1 MRTVLRRL
9 TGLAVFLVLWEAV
22 GRSGVVKA
30 GVLPPASTV
39 LVQFFRLLGNAEFLT
54 DAASTLLSWA
64 ITLVLA
70 SVIAIPLG
78 ILLGSVR
85 PLRLITGPLIEFL
98 RPLPT
103 VALIP
108 LVILVL
114 GSGAQTKIALAAFA
128 SVWPILFNTMYAFT
142 EIDRQVLD
150 TARVFRTPRARLV
163 YAVIL
168 PSVAPF
174 VLTGIRLSAAVAL
187 IVLVSTEF
195 LTGNGVGIGHYVYFW
210 GSTALR
216 MDVVLAGTIF
226 IGLVGYLVNIGLL
239 GAQRRWLGWAATGGA
254 V

>member
-1 MRTVLRRL
+1 M
-9 TGLAVFLVLWEAV
+9 GLAAFLAVWEAV

-30 GVLPPASTV
+30 GVLPPPSIV
-39 LVQFFRLLGNAEFLT
+39 LGQFFRLFGDPRFLT
-54 DAASTLLSWA
+54 DAASTLLSWV
-64 ITLVLA
+64 ITMLLA
-70 SVIAIPLG
+70 TVIAVPLG
-78 ILLGSVR
+78 ILLGGVK

-108 LVILVL
+108 LAILVL
-114 GSGAQTKIALAAFA
+114 GSGAQTKIALATFA
-128 SVWPILFNTMYAFT
+128 SAWPILFNTMYAFG

-150 TARVFRTPRARLV
+150 TARAFRTSRLRTA

-174 VLTGIRLSAAVAL
+174 VMTGLRLSAAVGL

-195 LTGNGVGIGHYVYFW
+195 LTGNSVGVGQYVYFW
-210 GSTALR
+210 GSSALR
-216 MDVVLAGTIF
+216 MDIVLAGTVF
-226 IGLVGYLVNIGLL
+226 VGLVGYLVNIGLL
-239 GAQRRWLGWAATGGA
+239 GVQRRWLGWSAAGGA

>member
-9 TGLAVFLVLWEAV
+9 IGLAAFLLLWEAV
-22 GRSGVVKA
+22 SRSGVVKA
-30 GVLPPASTV
+30 GVLPPPTTV
-39 LVQFFRLLGNAEFLT
+39 LVRFFGLLGDARFLT
-54 DAASTLLSWA
+54 EAASTLLSWV
-64 ITLVLA
+64 ITVLLA

-78 ILLGSVR
+78 ILLGSIR

-108 LVILVL
+108 LAILVL
-114 GSGAQTKIALAAFA
+114 GSGAQTKIALATFA
-128 SVWPILFNTMYAFT
+128 SVWPILFNTMYAIG

-150 TARVFRTPRARLV
+150 TARVFRTPRTRLV

-174 VLTGIRLSAAVAL
+174 VMTGIRLSAAVAL

-195 LTGNGVGIGHYVYFW
+195 LTGTSVGVGQYVYYW

-239 GAQRRWLGWAATGGA
+239 GVQRRWLGWAAAGGA